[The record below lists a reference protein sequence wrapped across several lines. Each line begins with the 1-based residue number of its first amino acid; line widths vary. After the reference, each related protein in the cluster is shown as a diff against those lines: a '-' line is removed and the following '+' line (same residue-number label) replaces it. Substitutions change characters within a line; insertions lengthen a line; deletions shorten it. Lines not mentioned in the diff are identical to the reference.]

1 MDLSLSRALAPL
13 VAIINHVMRRV
24 DYLAL
29 YGAEVISQN
38 DDGTLELKL
47 ADPKVA
53 ERVGPASRVPIKYGA
68 PGYSARGV
76 KKGARVLYGW
86 EDGDARRHYAA
97 LWSDPSAVADVTLTA
112 TGGVELNAARVKLT
126 AAGAQPVARQ
136 GDLVTLDTLPVG
148 HPVRIIFIAPGGP
161 IVPGTPYQAML
172 VIDSVLPMVG
182 QISSG
187 NPALEG

>member
-1 MDLSLSRALAPL
+1 MDLSASRALAPL

-29 YGAEVISQN
+29 YAAEVVSQN
-38 DDGTLELKL
+38 DDGTLELVM
-47 ADPKVA
+47 ADAEVA
-53 ERVGPASRVPIKYGA
+53 KRVGPASRVPIKYGA

-86 EDGDARRHYAA
+86 ENGDPRLPYAS
-97 LWSDPSAVADVTLTA
+97 LWSDPSAVADVALTA

-136 GDLVTLDTLPVG
+136 GDLVTLDTIPLG
-148 HPVRIIFIAPGGP
+148 HPVTVVFADAGP
-161 IVPGTPYQAML
+161 IIPGKPYL
-172 VIDSVLPMVG
+172 VSLIIDPALPMFA

-187 NPALEG
+187 NPAIEG

>member
-1 MDLSLSRALAPL
+1 M
-13 VAIINHVMRRV
+13 
-24 DYLAL
+24 
-29 YGAEVISQN
+29 SQN
-38 DDGTLELKL
+38 
-47 ADPKVA
+47 
-53 ERVGPASRVPIKYGA
+53 
-68 PGYSARGV
+68 
-76 KKGARVLYGW
+76 
-86 EDGDARRHYAA
+86 
-97 LWSDPSAVADVTLTA
+97 TA
-112 TGGVELNAARVKLT
+112 TWAYNRPRVALETTLLLHGVPPEQALPMYDELARIVT

-172 VIDSVLPMVG
+172 VIDSALPMVG